1 MPWSVYD
8 RRKFNTFFV
17 FRWTTLIFWVIGSLQ
32 YNQAVSPEYGGTPWN
47 LEPHGNDALY
57 TVGDGFFILTPHG
70 VENVCEP
77 EEVCELC

>member
-1 MPWSVYD
+1 MKNIRQEKIEYFFCVYMD
-8 RRKFNTFFV
+8 DSY
-17 FRWTTLIFWVIGSLQ
+17 FWVIGSLQ
-32 YNQAVSPEYGGTPWN
+32 CNQAVPREYGGTPWN